1 MTGKAEGL
9 GPDLRGA
16 WDPEAGRRS
25 CVIPEAT
32 PNQGDAAPT
41 HTKMGHARKITADS
55 QHLLIA

>member
-41 HTKMGHARKITADS
+41 HTKMGTQGKS
-55 QHLLIA
+55 QQIPNTC